1 MNGDLIKAGIK
12 GLVALAT
19 LVAGG
24 TVGKK
29 GYEDYNRYKQNKP
42 KNS

>member
-24 TVGKK
+24 TVAKK
-29 GYEDYNRYKQNKP
+29 GHEDYQRYKQNNP
-42 KNS
+42 KKQ